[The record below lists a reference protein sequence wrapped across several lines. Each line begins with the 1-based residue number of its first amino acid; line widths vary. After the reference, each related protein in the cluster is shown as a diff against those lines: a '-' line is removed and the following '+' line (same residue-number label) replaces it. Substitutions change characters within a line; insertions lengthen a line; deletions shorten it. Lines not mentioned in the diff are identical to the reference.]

1 MGLSNQKIMWIV
13 ATFFFVVSAYMGNLS
28 YQAQSLPDLDSVQEW
43 DGVLPEYE
51 EMGGHLSGERG
62 TWVKSSFALNEGVI
76 GDFTCYGVYSPWDQ
90 TFNPETE
97 IKRILPPGNHQESY
111 NISIIWE
118 DSEDDEYYYVWDEWI
133 DIHPDLKFYGIS
145 DDGHG
150 CSLQRARN
158 AFRGGVNTQIT
169 VGVEE
174 DPIFLRG
181 LFLILEGEN
190 ETEEWYLVSVGH
202 DENGGFSVEPS
213 TDDNK
218 WSRAI
223 WSIFWGLIGI
233 FIFHSSFMKENR

>member
-1 MGLSNQKIMWIV
+1 MS
-13 ATFFFVVSAYMGNLS
+13 
-28 YQAQSLPDLDSVQEW
+28 LDSNRDHAATNILAHEAAVQSQIT
-43 DGVLPEYE
+43 GQPLP
-51 EMGGHLSGERG
+51 
-62 TWVKSSFALNEGVI
+62 KVI
-76 GDFTCYGVYSPWDQ
+76 KTLL
-90 TFNPETE
+90 E
-97 IKRILPPGNHQESY
+97 
-111 NISIIWE
+111 NISI
-118 DSEDDEYYYVWDEWI
+118 
-133 DIHPDLKFYGIS
+133 IS

-150 CSLQRARN
+150 CDFRPARN
-158 AFRGGVNTQIT
+158 AFRGGSNEQIT

-233 FIFHSSFMKENR
+233 FIFHSSFLKENR